1 MPYTHTKDGIRY
13 YHFKILEGPGLQQAV
28 FTRRGGVSPEPWK
41 GLNVGGTVGDDAQ
54 RVSEN
59 CRRAL
64 CALGRAPESVYDVW
78 QVHGRVV
85 VSTDRPRREHEPHLK
100 ADGILTNRPQ
110 VTLFMRFAD
119 CVPVLLFD
127 PVKRVIGVV
136 HSGWQ
141 GTVQRAA
148 AAAVEAMQARY
159 GSRPGDLLA
168 GIGPS
173 IGPDHYEVGPDV
185 VREVHQAFPSHAESL
200 LVPHNGRFRFDLWQA
215 NRLVL
220 NECGVH
226 QVEVAEVCTAC
237 NLEDWYSHRA
247 EGGKTGRFGALLALG

>member
-1 MPYTHTKDGIRY
+1 MPFTTTNDGIRY
-13 YHFKILEGPGLQQAV
+13 YHFKILDGLGLRQAV

-41 GLNVGGTVGDDAQ
+41 GLNVGGTVGDDAL
-54 RVSEN
+54 RVAEN

-64 CALGRAPESVYDVW
+64 NALGRTPESVYDVW

-85 VSTDRPRREHEPHLK
+85 VCADQPRPKHEPHK
-100 ADGILTNRPQ
+100 RADGILTSQPQ
-110 VTLFMRFAD
+110 LTLFMRFAD

-127 PVKRVIGVV
+127 PVKRVIGIV

-141 GTVQRAA
+141 GTVQRAV
-148 AAAVEAMQARY
+148 AAAVEAMQANY

-185 VREVHQAFPSHAESL
+185 AQNVRQAFPSHAERL
-200 LVPHNGRFRFDLWQA
+200 LIPHNGRARFDLWQA

-220 NECGVH
+220 NDCGVH
-226 QVEVAEVCTAC
+226 QVEAAEVCTAC
-237 NLEDWYSHRA
+237 HLEDWYSHRA
-247 EGGKTGRFGALLALG
+247 EGGKTGRFAALLALE